1 VEKAD
6 RPKPKPKLPGGKTG
20 GLGALLKMGNKK
32 KEVNDSP
39 KREPADLGIMIE
51 AQNRH
56 NCLHYVELMQ

>member
-1 VEKAD
+1 
-6 RPKPKPKLPGGKTG
+6 
-20 GLGALLKMGNKK
+20 MGNKK